1 MHTESG
7 DRPRYICLQAVFALR
22 VMDEESA
29 IAKLRLALPLGAKHG
44 FERAASEY
52 MFRRT
57 STDLCAFALKHG
69 IETVYVKRVIRSQRL
84 CAPSPE
90 ISGKTQPQ
98 TTLQQPNAG
107 K

>member
-1 MHTESG
+1 
-7 DRPRYICLQAVFALR
+7 
-22 VMDEESA
+22 MDEESA

-84 CAPSPE
+84 YAPSPE